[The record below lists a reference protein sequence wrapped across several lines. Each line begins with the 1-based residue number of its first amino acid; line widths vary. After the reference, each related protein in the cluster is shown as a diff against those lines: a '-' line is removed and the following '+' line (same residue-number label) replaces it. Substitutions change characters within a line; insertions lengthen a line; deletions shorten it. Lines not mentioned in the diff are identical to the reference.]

1 MIVGSKPKGL
11 QAIRSMSGLVTET
24 SHPHRKFL
32 KLAILAMEQARRGK
46 ERASA
51 KNRIE
56 TIDARLAEIET
67 ESKDLLQVCGAI
79 EINKRSDA
87 PASQK
92 MASSARQVKSEFKIK
107 Y

>member
-1 MIVGSKPKGL
+1 MIKSSKLKGL
-11 QAIRSMSGLVTET
+11 QCIRTMSGLVTEL

-32 KLAILAMEQARRGK
+32 KLAMLTMEQARRGK
-46 ERASA
+46 EKTSA
-51 KNRIE
+51 QNRIE
-56 TIDARLAEIET
+56 TIDARLAEIQT
-67 ESKDLLQVCGAI
+67 ESKDLLQVCNTI

-92 MASSARQVKSEFKIK
+92 MASSARQVKGEFRLK

>member
-1 MIVGSKPKGL
+1 MITNSKPKGL
-11 QAIRSMSGLVTET
+11 QTIRSMSGLVTET

-46 ERASA
+46 ERKAA

-56 TIDARLAEIET
+56 TIDVRLAEIEA
-67 ESKDLLQVCGAI
+67 ESKELLQVCSAI
-79 EINKRSDA
+79 EVNKHVDA

-92 MASSARQVKSEFKIK
+92 MASSARQVKGKFKLK

>member
-1 MIVGSKPKGL
+1 MITSSKPKGL

-46 ERASA
+46 EKTSA

-56 TIDARLAEIET
+56 AIDTRLAEIEA

-79 EINKRSDA
+79 EVNKCSDVPA
-87 PASQK
+87 PQK
-92 MASSARQVKSEFKIK
+92 IATSRQVKGEFKLK

>member
-1 MIVGSKPKGL
+1 MIASIKPKGL
-11 QAIRSMSGLVTET
+11 QAIRSISGLITET

-32 KLAILAMEQARRGK
+32 KLAILAMEQERRGK
-46 ERASA
+46 EKTSA

-56 TIDARLAEIET
+56 MIDARLAEIEAET
-67 ESKDLLQVCGAI
+67 KDLLQVSNAS
-79 EINKRSDA
+79 EVNKLRDA

-92 MASSARQVKSEFKIK
+92 MITARQVKGEFKLK

>member
-1 MIVGSKPKGL
+1 MIVSGKPKGL

-46 ERASA
+46 EKTSA

-56 TIDARLAEIET
+56 TIDARLAEIEAET
-67 ESKDLLQVCGAI
+67 KDLLQVCKAI
-79 EINKRSDA
+79 EIEKFSDA

-92 MASSARQVKSEFKIK
+92 MTTARQVKGEFKLK

>member
-1 MIVGSKPKGL
+1 MITSSKPKGL
-11 QAIRSMSGLVTET
+11 QAIRSMSGLITET

-46 ERASA
+46 EKTSA
-51 KNRIE
+51 KNRVE
-56 TIDARLAEIET
+56 TIDARLAEIES
-67 ESKDLLQVCGAI
+67 ESKDLLQLCSDI
-79 EINKRSDA
+79 ETNKRSDS

-92 MASSARQVKSEFKIK
+92 TASSARQVKRKFRLK

>member
-1 MIVGSKPKGL
+1 MIASSKPKGL

-46 ERASA
+46 EKTSA

-56 TIDARLAEIET
+56 TIDARLAEIEAET
-67 ESKDLLQVCGAI
+67 KDLLQVCKAS
-79 EINKRSDA
+79 EVNKLSDV

-92 MASSARQVKSEFKIK
+92 MASSARQVKGEFKLK

>member
-1 MIVGSKPKGL
+1 MSVGSKPKGL
-11 QAIRSMSGLVTET
+11 QAIRSMSGLVTEI

-56 TIDARLAEIET
+56 TIDARLAEIEA
-67 ESKDLLQVCGAI
+67 ESKDLLQICSTV
-79 EINKRSDA
+79 EVNKRSDA

-92 MASSARQVKSEFKIK
+92 TASSAHQVKGEFKFK

>member
-1 MIVGSKPKGL
+1 MIVSSKPKGL

-32 KLAILAMEQARRGK
+32 KLAILAMEQARRDK
-46 ERASA
+46 EKTSA

-56 TIDARLAEIET
+56 TIDARLAEIEA
-67 ESKDLLQVCGAI
+67 ESKDLLQVCSAI

-92 MASSARQVKSEFKIK
+92 MATASQVKGEFKLK

>member
-1 MIVGSKPKGL
+1 MIASLKPKGL

-46 ERASA
+46 EKTSA

-56 TIDARLAEIET
+56 TIDARLAEIEA
-67 ESKDLLQVCGAI
+67 ESKDLLQVCSAI
-79 EINKRSDA
+79 EIDKRSDA

-92 MASSARQVKSEFKIK
+92 MASSARQVKSEFKLK

>member
-1 MIVGSKPKGL
+1 MITSSKPKGL
-11 QAIRSMSGLVTET
+11 QAIRSISGLVTET

-46 ERASA
+46 EKTSA

-56 TIDARLAEIET
+56 TIDARLAEIEA
-67 ESKDLLQVCGAI
+67 ESKDLLQVCKAI
-79 EINKRSDA
+79 EVNKRSDA
-87 PASQK
+87 PALQK
-92 MASSARQVKSEFKIK
+92 MATTRQVKGEFKLK

>member
-1 MIVGSKPKGL
+1 MIKSSKLKGL
-11 QAIRSMSGLVTET
+11 QCIRTMSGLVTEL

-32 KLAILAMEQARRGK
+32 KLAMLTMEQARRGK
-46 ERASA
+46 ERDAA

-56 TIDARLAEIET
+56 TIDVRLAEIEA
-67 ESKDLLQVCGAI
+67 ESKDLLQVCSAI
-79 EINKRSDA
+79 EVNKRSDA

-92 MASSARQVKSEFKIK
+92 RATARQVKGEFRLK

>member
-1 MIVGSKPKGL
+1 MIAGSKPKGL

-46 ERASA
+46 EKTSA

-56 TIDARLAEIET
+56 TIDARLGEIEAET
-67 ESKDLLQVCGAI
+67 KYLLQVCSVI
-79 EINKRSDA
+79 EVNKRSDA
-87 PASQK
+87 PVSQK
-92 MASSARQVKSEFKIK
+92 MTTARQVKGEFKLK

>member
-1 MIVGSKPKGL
+1 MSVGSKPKGL
-11 QAIRSMSGLVTET
+11 QAIRSMSGLVTEI
-24 SHPHRKFL
+24 SHPHRKVL

-56 TIDARLAEIET
+56 TIDARLAEIEA
-67 ESKDLLQVCGAI
+67 ESKDLLQICSTV
-79 EINKRSDA
+79 EVNKRSDA

-92 MASSARQVKSEFKIK
+92 TASSAHQVKGEFKFK

>member
-1 MIVGSKPKGL
+1 MIVGSKPKGM
-11 QAIRSMSGLVTET
+11 QCIRTMSGLVTEL

-32 KLAILAMEQARRGK
+32 KLAMLAMEQARRGK
-46 ERASA
+46 ERAAA

-56 TIDARLAEIET
+56 TIDVRLAEIEA
-67 ESKDLLQVCGAI
+67 ESKDLLQVCTAI
-79 EINKRSDA
+79 EVNERSDA

-92 MASSARQVKSEFKIK
+92 MATARQVKGEFRIK

>member
-1 MIVGSKPKGL
+1 MSVGSKPKGL
-11 QAIRSMSGLVTET
+11 QAMRSMSGLVTEI

-56 TIDARLAEIET
+56 TIDARLAEIEA
-67 ESKDLLQVCGAI
+67 ESKDLLQICSTV
-79 EINKRSDA
+79 EVNKRSDA

-92 MASSARQVKSEFKIK
+92 TASSAHQVKGEFKFK

>member
-1 MIVGSKPKGL
+1 MIANIKPKGL

-32 KLAILAMEQARRGK
+32 KLAMLAMEQERRGK
-46 ERASA
+46 EKTSA

-56 TIDARLAEIET
+56 TIDARLAEIEAET
-67 ESKDLLQVCGAI
+67 KDLLQVCNAS
-79 EINKRSDA
+79 EVNKLRDA

-92 MASSARQVKSEFKIK
+92 MITARQVKGEFKLK